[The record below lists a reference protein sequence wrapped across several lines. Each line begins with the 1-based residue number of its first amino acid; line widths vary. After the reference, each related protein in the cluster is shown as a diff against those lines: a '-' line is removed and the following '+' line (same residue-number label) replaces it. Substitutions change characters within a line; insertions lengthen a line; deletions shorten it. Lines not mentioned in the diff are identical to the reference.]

1 MSKGIKGGRAIRA
14 RSASWLDWGT
24 GAARPLPG
32 GGGHRGTTGRPA
44 DLIGP
49 CSSYLDVLLGA
60 GVLRGHGDDGCGSA
74 VGMSALFLLAHLVR
88 SQPAG
93 VWAPSAIELPHM
105 WTLLQGLLGGRG
117 VKS

>member
-1 MSKGIKGGRAIRA
+1 MPGLPLGS
-14 RSASWLDWGT
+14 T
-24 GAARPLPG
+24 GAQVLLVLYQEVAATGAPPG
-32 GGGHRGTTGRPA
+32 HHRGTTGRPA

-93 VWAPSAIELPHM
+93 VLAPSAIELPHM
-105 WTLLQGLLGGRG
+105 WTLLQGLLGGG
-117 VKS
+117 GFKS